1 MEQVQDASETPDD
14 VDVHHGTRSTGDI
27 TDLGRREIARTVI
40 VPVSDEY
47 EVVQLLYSLETYKNN
62 RGIKKY
68 TLYIDKMYGD
78 DKRTKSRVT
87 EKRGS
92 VNRRGIVMVKDSEVG
107 QYCRDFAYSGN
118 PAEYWK

>member
-1 MEQVQDASETPDD
+1 MEQIEDAGERPED
-14 VDVHHGTRSTGDI
+14 VSVHHGTRSTGDI

-40 VPVSDEY
+40 VPVSDEH
-47 EVVQLLYSLETYKNN
+47 EVVQLLYSLETYKNH

-92 VNRRGIVMVKDSEVG
+92 VNRRGIVMVKDSEIG
-107 QYCRDFAYSGN
+107 QYCKNFAYSGD
-118 PAEYWK
+118 PTQYWK